1 MPLVHSRAYEV
12 GVSGCPLDKSDVEYG
27 TALMPVAK
35 TETLLRRA
43 RSLVELAV
51 RIVRLGG

>member
-1 MPLVHSRAYEV
+1 MTGGLISHR
-12 GVSGCPLDKSDVEYG
+12 SDVEYG
-27 TALMPVAK
+27 TRLMPAAK
-35 TETLLRRA
+35 TEALLRRA